1 LLDDDAWRRGERE
14 PGASAAFLASG
25 RLLCPGGSIAASV
38 MSMRR
43 GALRLRLRA

>member
-1 LLDDDAWRRGERE
+1 MLDDDAWRRGERE